1 MKYICEICN
10 KQYATV
16 SEAEQCELA
25 HKRKT
30 AEESVKTT
38 AETKISDAVNA
49 YIAKYKEFPSI
60 DITPENQKLLIG
72 DLANKLDKTFDMLI
86 DVLCGDD
93 EGNGGN
99 NCCHASCTDHREN

>member
-25 HKRKT
+25 HKKKT
-30 AEESVKTT
+30 AEESAKTT

-49 YIAKYKEFPSI
+49 YITKHKECPNI
-60 DITPENQKLLIG
+60 DITPENQKLIIG
-72 DLANKLDKTFDMLI
+72 NITDKLEKTFDMLF
-86 DVLCGDD
+86 DVLCEDD
-93 EGNGGN
+93 EENGGN
-99 NCCHASCTDHREN
+99 NCSCASCTDRREN